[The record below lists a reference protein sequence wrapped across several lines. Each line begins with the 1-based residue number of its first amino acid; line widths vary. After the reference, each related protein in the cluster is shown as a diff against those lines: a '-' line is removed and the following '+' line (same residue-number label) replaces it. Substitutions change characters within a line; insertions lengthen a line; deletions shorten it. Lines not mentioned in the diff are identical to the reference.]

1 MTNEPHDFSRRA
13 ENLIASLRGM
23 PSNRSRSRQRREHL
37 LGEAI
42 DKILQKYHVGIEA
55 PDHTIRQ
62 HWAEIVGSTNAAYSH
77 PVSIDKTG
85 RLLVL
90 VSHAVVRDELRL
102 LEPVVLDRVRRLH
115 GCEHI
120 SGLLLRAG

>member
-1 MTNEPHDFSRRA
+1 MKNEPHEFSRRA
-13 ENLIASLRGM
+13 ETLIASLRSVPGDV
-23 PSNRSRSRQRREHL
+23 SRSHRRREHL

-42 DKILQKYHVGIEA
+42 DKVLQKYHVGVDA

-62 HWAEIVGSTNAAYSH
+62 HWAEIVGTANAAYSH
-77 PVSIDKTG
+77 PAMIDPSG
-85 RLLVL
+85 RLIVA

-102 LEPVVLDRVRRLH
+102 LEPVLLDRVHQLH

-120 SGLLLRAG
+120 CALILRAG